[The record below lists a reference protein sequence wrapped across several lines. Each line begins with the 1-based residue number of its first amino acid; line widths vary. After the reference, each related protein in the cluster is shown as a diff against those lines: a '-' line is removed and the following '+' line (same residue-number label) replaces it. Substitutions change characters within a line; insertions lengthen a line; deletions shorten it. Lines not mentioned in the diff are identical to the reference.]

1 MPITSDWLSKCSPTM
16 QHSAAVKVTNKG
28 REGKQR
34 GLQIEDFGPGCAAT
48 GDWSSQSGNRSQK
61 LELVPESLT
70 GHWSKIYITVESC
83 LISPAILGFLSIVNL
98 C

>member
-1 MPITSDWLSKCSPTM
+1 M

-48 GDWSSQSGNRSQK
+48 GNWSSRSCNRSQK
-61 LELVPESLT
+61 VELVSERKSDWALEQN
-70 GHWSKIYITVESC
+70 IYNC
-83 LISPAILGFLSIVNL
+83 G
-98 C
+98 